1 MNFLLVAVGGFF
13 GSILRYYLS
22 FILNKRIIATW
33 IANLSGSVL
42 LAILA
47 KYYLEYDFPE
57 NLWLLLGIGFCGAYT
72 TFSTFGKETLELL
85 LDKKYL
91 QAMLYI
97 ATSVIVTFIDVF
109 CILLSEKGL
118 SMKLRTFSNS
128 IHLFLLILMFP
139 HDHYVFIKIIIKFLS
154 YLFI

>member
-97 ATSVIVTFIDVF
+97 ATSVIVTFIAVF
-109 CILLSEKGL
+109 CILL
-118 SMKLRTFSNS
+118 
-128 IHLFLLILMFP
+128 
-139 HDHYVFIKIIIKFLS
+139 
-154 YLFI
+154 